1 MEAQRRVEIVSS
13 ISERILANTRIKD
26 QEYAR
31 QKVREWLR

>member
-1 MEAQRRVEIVSS
+1 MEAHKKVEIVSN